1 MLQILRPKALAII
14 GAILAALLAR
24 RQFRRRRTQQSLHAA
39 GTIGST
45 IPLWY
50 IINAQWWR
58 DILIFVWQK
67 LRTMFSM
74 GTTLT
79 YV

>member
-1 MLQILRPKALAII
+1 LQILRPKALAII

-24 RQFRRRRTQQSLHAA
+24 RQYQRRRADQSLQSA

-50 IINAQWWR
+50 IINARWWK
-58 DILIFVWQK
+58 DILVFVWQK